1 MTRHPDGWIE
11 PDDPS
16 KKNSDG
22 NYAFSN
28 PSTDYIKIDPEVDMA
43 VTKRCRI
50 CLQLKLLPVW
60 TNRCISCKGKPMPE
74 PQQLLENMQKIYAT
88 QQEKMQ

>member
-1 MTRHPDGWIE
+1 MKEKDGWIE

-28 PSTDYIKIDPEVDMA
+28 PSTDYIKVESEDSC

-50 CLQLKLLPVW
+50 CLELKLLPVL
-60 TNRCISCKGKPMPE
+60 TKRCISCKGKPMPE

-88 QQEKMQ
+88 QQGKMQ